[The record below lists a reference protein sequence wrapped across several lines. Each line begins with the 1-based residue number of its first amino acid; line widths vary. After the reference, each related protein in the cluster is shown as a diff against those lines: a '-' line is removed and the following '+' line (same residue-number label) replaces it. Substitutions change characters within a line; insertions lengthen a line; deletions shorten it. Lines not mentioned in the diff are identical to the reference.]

1 VPEESSLAARVLW
14 GEALGEH
21 HVDAGDVEAAACK
34 EQGEAYVEQRERA
47 GGDAGAAEHLQRH
60 APDKQVAI
68 RKETAAQVA
77 AEEVQ
82 AVVERAEYTHQ
93 RRSRLHAEMEV
104 LRRVEDQRR
113 IEDGEA
119 ERRENLNEKQRSRSL
134 RSLGEAAFEKVH
146 PALLCCSRRR
156 IMSSRACY
164 FSGVDAADYAV

>member
-1 VPEESSLAARVLW
+1 M
-14 GEALGEH
+14 
-21 HVDAGDVEAAACK
+21 
-34 EQGEAYVEQRERA
+34 
-47 GGDAGAAEHLQRH
+47 AAE
-60 APDKQVAI
+60 V
-68 RKETAAQVA
+68 T

-134 RSLGEAAFEKVH
+134 RSLGEAACQKFDQ
-146 PALLCCSRRR
+146 ALLCRSTRRV
-156 IMSSRACY
+156 MSSRACDV
-164 FSGVDAADYAV
+164 SGVAAAGLCCSGRRAAAASCW